1 MRIGRIRSLLF
12 AVLCAC
18 VSSCR
23 HLDVH
28 CGLKDIP
35 EDWRLGRC
43 HTFDKI
49 VGAKEFFKDHPEYFA
64 MRDGRRL
71 GVNTQP
77 CLSNPDVLRIA
88 KERVVK
94 RVLENPKAR
103 FFGVSQNDNLNCC
116 TCPECSRIDAEEGSR
131 AGSVVRFVNAVAAE
145 VAKVRKDAVVTTL
158 AYMYSRKPPKTPLAP
173 NAAVWL
179 CTTDVDFSRPLDG
192 GGKENDAFMED
203 FRGWKEKSPM
213 GVYVWDYSMNFRHAQ
228 MPFPDI
234 RAIAANFRMYREN
247 GVKGVY
253 LQGAEPGSIA
263 PFAGL
268 KSFLAASIFRDPR
281 APADEIVREFTD
293 RFYGKAAARKVREII
308 DFLEDIPKTITRF
321 DESIYARWL
330 DDAAIEKLDAM
341 WREAE
346 KLAAGNP
353 EHEFNARMGRLS
365 PVYSRFARAV
375 CRMSKRGWLCGSPP
389 DYCRKDVALADLKW
403 IHALEDEA
411 KARKMG
417 KIVFSGTERRTKVA
431 GRWSFALMKP
441 FPEKGVDGLPIPA
454 FSFSAGGR
462 MEGGSTNVFFRA
474 LDDIAFDAGTDYS
487 IVLSGLPPGCRAG
500 LRDGETGAELS
511 DAASGFAGE
520 NGEAVLTLAAPLPV
534 LGTRLRLA
542 MPPDSPAF
550 TSVTIGISRAEA
562 GCGSQLREVRQ

>member
-1 MRIGRIRSLLF
+1 MRIGRIRSLLL

-18 VSSCR
+18 ASSCR

-71 GVNTQP
+71 GENTQP
-77 CLSNPDVLRIA
+77 CLANPDVLRIA

-103 FFGVSQNDNLNCC
+103 FFGVSQNDNLNYC
-116 TCPECSRIDAEEGSR
+116 TCPECSRIDAEEGSH

-145 VAKVRKDAVVTTL
+145 VATARKDAVVTTL

-203 FRGWKEKSPM
+203 FRGWSEKSPM
-213 GVYVWDYSMNFRHAQ
+213 GVYVWDYSMNFRYAQ
-228 MPFPDI
+228 MPFPDL
-234 RAIAANFRMYREN
+234 RAIAGNFRLYRES

-253 LQGAEPGSIA
+253 LQGAEPGSTA
-263 PFAGL
+263 PFAEL
-268 KSFLAASIFRDPR
+268 KSFLASSVFQNPR
-281 APADEIVREFTD
+281 APADKIVREFTD
-293 RFYGKAAARKVREII
+293 RFYGKAAAPKVREII
-308 DFLEDIPKTITRF
+308 DFLEDVPKSITRF

-330 DDAAIEKLDAM
+330 DDATIERLDAM

-346 KLAAGNP
+346 RLAAGNP
-353 EHEFNARMGRLS
+353 DHAFNARMGRLS
-365 PVYSRFARAV
+365 PVYSRFSRAV
-375 CRMSKRGWLCGSPP
+375 CRMAKRGWLCSSPP
-389 DYCRKDVALADLKW
+389 DYCRKDEALADLKW
-403 IHALEDEA
+403 IHALMDEA
-411 KARKMG
+411 KARKRG
-417 KIVFSGTERRTKVA
+417 KIVLTEMERHTKLA

-441 FPEKGVDGLPIPA
+441 FPEKGVGSLTIPA
-454 FSFSAGGR
+454 SFFSRGAKTSGGA
-462 MEGGSTNVFFRA
+462 ENVFVRSM
-474 LDDIAFDAGTDYS
+474 DDIAFDAGTDYS

-500 LRDGETGAELS
+500 LSDDMSGIELSEMASPQAGDGGGIVLRLLSPVPTLGVSLWLDAKPCGPVELSVARHGET
-511 DAASGFAGE
+511 
-520 NGEAVLTLAAPLPV
+520 VRAAPA
-534 LGTRLRLA
+534 R
-542 MPPDSPAF
+542 
-550 TSVTIGISRAEA
+550 
-562 GCGSQLREVRQ
+562 